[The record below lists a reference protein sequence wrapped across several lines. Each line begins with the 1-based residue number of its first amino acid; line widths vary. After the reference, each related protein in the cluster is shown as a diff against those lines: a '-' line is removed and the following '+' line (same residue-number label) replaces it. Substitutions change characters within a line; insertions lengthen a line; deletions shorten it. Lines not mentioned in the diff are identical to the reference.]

1 MYTTSMTK
9 PLPTEVTMSEFREHL
24 SSYLDAAE
32 RGQTITIT
40 RRGRPSAMLAAA
52 EAKGEPLDVA
62 ALRAFRESLGV
73 RVDESV
79 VVRAREDERY

>member
-1 MYTTSMTK
+1 
-9 PLPTEVTMSEFREHL
+9 MSEFRENL

-40 RRGRPSAMLAAA
+40 RRGRPSATLAAA
-52 EAKGEPLDVA
+52 GEWGEPLDLA

-73 RVDESV
+73 RVDESI
-79 VVRAREDERY
+79 VVRAREGERY